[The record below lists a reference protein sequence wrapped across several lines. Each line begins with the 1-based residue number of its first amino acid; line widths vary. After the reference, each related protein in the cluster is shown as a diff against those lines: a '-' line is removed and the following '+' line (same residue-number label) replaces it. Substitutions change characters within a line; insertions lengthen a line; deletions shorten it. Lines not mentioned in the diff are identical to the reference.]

1 MQNNFHLIRFIAAS
15 LVLYGH
21 CYPLT
26 GRGTYDYLTII
37 SQGIFPT
44 SHIGVCI
51 FFIVSGFLVS
61 QSLMRSTRSNLQK
74 NTKYGINHVFNF
86 HKNGVLIFCGKE
98 Y

>member
-26 GRGTYDYLTII
+26 GRGNYDYITII

-44 SHIGVCI
+44 SHMGVCI

-61 QSLMRSTRSNLQK
+61 QSLQRSTPPPFSNKFKIQR
-74 NTKYGINHVFNF
+74 
-86 HKNGVLIFCGKE
+86 
-98 Y
+98 